1 MADLLDTF
9 NVAASGLS
17 AERVRLQTIATNM
30 ANAHS
35 TRTPGGGPYQ
45 RRVPTFEAQSVDPF
59 GDELDRAT
67 SRVVVTGVQSG
78 GRPPQRVYDPT
89 HPDADATGYV
99 SYPDINV
106 LQEMV
111 DLMSTSRTYEANTS
125 VVEATKDMAMRA
137 LDIGRSG

>member
-17 AERVRLQTIATNM
+17 AERLRLQTIATNM
-30 ANAHS
+30 ANAHT
-35 TRTPGGGPYQ
+35 TRTEAGGPYQ

-59 GDELDRAT
+59 GDEMDRAT
-67 SRVVVTGVQSG
+67 NRVVVTGIQSDG
-78 GRPPQRVYDPT
+78 KPPQRVYDPT
-89 HPDADATGYV
+89 HPDADASGYV

-111 DLMSTSRTYEANTS
+111 DLMTTSRTYEANAS

-137 LDIGRSG
+137 LDIGRS